1 MIDALNEIIPY
12 ISGLYTLPW
21 ILIGFIVT
29 ILIAK
34 IIGRE
39 NIDKIMKKIGLVLL
53 YFFVPV
59 LLFRI
64 FLNTKFGRN
73 EIGFAAVI
81 GITIFFMYILA
92 YLFAKYSIKK
102 QKLTKERKNLYLK
115 TVLTNQGRS
124 SAFIGSM
131 MLAIKSMEVYAAI
144 LMAIV
149 GIALFAVI
157 PYILSQLHKK
167 ESRKSDE
174 NIEALPWY
182 LKLYPWYLI
191 TFVILGLLIQ
201 LIYGPVPEGLKI
213 PLSEHLIGKDLNVIW
228 TLYTAVTIPAA
239 LYYVGAGIHPRDL
252 KPSEIKKLIGIDK
265 TEKDSDHWKW
275 VKDMFFLTVI
285 ITPIIIGLIFGL
297 LAFTGFVPIA
307 AFAVILIN
315 SILPVTS
322 TNMFLIP
329 YGIDKKSTAHV
340 VTWTTIIC
348 VPIVVL
354 LITIFGTYF

>member
-29 ILIAK
+29 ILIARV
-34 IIGRE
+34 IGRDT
-39 NIDKIMKKIGLVLL
+39 IDKIMKKIGLVLL

-64 FLNTKFGRN
+64 FLNTAFGSN
-73 EIGFAAVI
+73 EIGFAAI
-81 GITIFFMYILA
+81 IAITIFFMYVLA
-92 YLFAKYSIKK
+92 YLYAKYSIKK
-102 QKLTKERKNLYLK
+102 QKLTTKRKDLYLK

-131 MLAIKSMEVYAAI
+131 MLAIESTRVYAAI

-149 GIALFAVI
+149 GIALFAVV
-157 PYILSQLHKK
+157 PYLLSHLHKK
-167 ESRKSDE
+167 ETKKTSEK
-174 NIEALPWY
+174 IKALPWY

-191 TFVILGLLIQ
+191 LFVILAVLVQILTGK
-201 LIYGPVPEGLKI
+201 GTVD
-213 PLSEHLIGKDLNVIW
+213 LIGKDADVI
-228 TLYTAVTIPAA
+228 LRFYTAFTIPAA

-265 TEKDSDHWKW
+265 TEINSDHWKW
-275 VKDMFFLTVI
+275 VRDMFFLTVI
-285 ITPIIIGLIFGL
+285 ITPIAIGFIFGL
-297 LAFTGFVPIA
+297 AIFTGFIPIA

-329 YGIDKKSTAHV
+329 YGIDKKSTAHI
-340 VTWTTIIC
+340 VTWTTIVC

-354 LITIFGTYF
+354 LITFFEIVIG